1 MIHEAQEVLEFN
13 TFVREKLA
21 TFYARSQSSIPHNS
35 LLFKR
40 RSEARSYIEYV
51 LNDKR
56 FSGMLNTSS
65 GSNSGT
71 TSGTNSDSGHGGTNT
86 GRNTPNHDKQNNQQN
101 EKSTSDKSSRSNSEG
116 QSDE

>member
-40 RSEARSYIEYV
+40 RTGKEKITKCTRYTLWYKSEHHKIPVNYSIYYIQINE
-51 LNDKR
+51 
-56 FSGMLNTSS
+56 F
-65 GSNSGT
+65 
-71 TSGTNSDSGHGGTNT
+71 DSL
-86 GRNTPNHDKQNNQQN
+86 
-101 EKSTSDKSSRSNSEG
+101 
-116 QSDE
+116 